1 MVCCDPE
8 KQQQGKTRLCILGS
22 TGSIGQSALQI
33 VRDNR
38 DRFEV
43 VALAAGSNVEELKKQ
58 ILEFHPKVAALHDE
72 KAFLKLEKVLP
83 TSACNELSCGAKSI
97 AEITT
102 RQDVDVVLAA
112 IVGFAGLRSVVAALS
127 ADKIVALAN
136 KESLVCGGAIIK
148 KLLAEGHGKI
158 IPVDSEHSA
167 IFQALQGQSPD
178 GLKSLILTA
187 SGGPFFK
194 TPIEEFSTITVEQ
207 ALKHPRWKMGP
218 KVTIDSATMMN
229 KALEVIE
236 AYWLFG
242 VSEEQISVLVHP
254 QSIVH
259 SLVEFVDGSQL
270 AQLSHPD
277 MKGPIAYALRYPE
290 RMPQVM
296 LPLDLAKIGKLDFFP
311 LDDKKFPAVKLA
323 KEAIKKGG
331 AATAVFNIA
340 NEVAVKSFLNEKVG
354 FDKIVPF
361 VEDALN
367 NFGDKT
373 YSSLEELEMIDREV
387 RKILLG

>member
-22 TGSIGQSALQI
+22 TGSIGQSALQV

-242 VSEEQISVLVHP
+242 VSEDQISVLVHP

>member
-22 TGSIGQSALQI
+22 TGSIGQSALQV